1 VTYLDKVGA
10 TYYFRRAV
18 PLDVRAYFLTSSGR
32 QRVDWKETLRTKDRR
47 IATERCNLRAVET
60 DNEIRDARAKLRA
73 GIPPAHG
80 LTAAMPPPAKVA
92 AANLTEE
99 EIQSA
104 EVMDRYWREHDAE
117 VEADPVRQQIA
128 DAVHEDRVRQDRER
142 AAAAEL
148 LAEVR
153 KQKAVPL
160 MDLFD
165 AYVAERQ
172 PAPATIKRW
181 RPVMDHMI
189 AFVGHDDAARITRP
203 NVVAWKD
210 DLLGERLDGEPVRK
224 ARTVKETYVAS
235 LSVVLGYGREN
246 GLLKENVASDVI
258 VRVPKT
264 VRLRDPGFTK
274 DEALT
279 ILRAT
284 MQPQPTSLAP
294 EHRLARR
301 WIPWLCAYTGAR
313 VGEMAQL
320 RAEDVTQMDGV
331 WAVRITPEAGSTKS
345 GNARIVP
352 LHPHLIEQGFPEV
365 AAAKGEGPLFYNPAR
380 GRGGEDGN
388 PHYKKIGERI
398 GAWVRKLGIA
408 GVQPNHA
415 WRHLFKTNA
424 RLVRMDPEA
433 REAIPGHAQRTEGEK
448 YGVYPLPILAEELAK
463 LPRFA
468 I

>member
-1 VTYLDKVGA
+1 LRRSGVTSGKGEPDVTYLDKVGA

-60 DNEIRDARAKLRA
+60 DHEIRDAGAKLRA

-153 KQKAVPL
+153 TQKAVPL

-172 PAPATIKRW
+172 
-181 RPVMDHMI
+181 
-189 AFVGHDDAARITRP
+189 
-203 NVVAWKD
+203 
-210 DLLGERLDGEPVRK
+210 PVRK